1 MFPLPLPPYAC
12 IDSTT
17 CSLTHPLTTSTSYL
31 PTYLPTNQPTN
42 QPANQLTPPI
52 PQDWLTTL
60 THALTRQHSGK
71 AHPFHGDPYSLR
83 SIAVQSYD
91 VWGSNPSTSRVGFLK
106 LRADVSNSGGESLPG
121 GVFLRGSSVAM
132 LVMLI
137 PDDVPVPGGAGGGRN
152 DGDGD
157 DAAYYYDE
165 RYVVLTVQ
173 PRVAAGSLD
182 FVELP
187 AGMVDDGDGDGD
199 GPGRFAGTAARE
211 IEEELGMVIPASELK
226 CLSDMA
232 AAPPSSSITSNATST
247 ASAQGDQQEPTFITP
262 VGGNT
267 NSSSAGIADP
277 PLPNA
282 MYPSPG
288 GCDEYIPIY
297 MHEKRVPRDTLKEW
311 MGKHTGLR
319 DEGEKITLKL
329 VRMRDLWR
337 EGARDAKCLAAVALW
352 EGLKREGRLGTYC

>member
-1 MFPLPLPPYAC
+1 M
-12 IDSTT
+12 
-17 CSLTHPLTTSTSYL
+17 LTHSPTHNIDVI
-31 PTYLPTNQPTN
+31 PTYLPAYQPTN

-60 THALTRQHSGK
+60 THALTRQHSDK

-352 EGLKREGRLGTYC
+352 EGLKREGRLGTYVR